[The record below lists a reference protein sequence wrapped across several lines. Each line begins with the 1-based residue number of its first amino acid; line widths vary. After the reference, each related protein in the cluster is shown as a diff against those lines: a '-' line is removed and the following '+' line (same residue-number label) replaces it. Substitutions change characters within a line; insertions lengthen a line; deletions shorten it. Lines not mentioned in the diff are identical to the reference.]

1 MTLNE
6 FYNKYKG
13 QANVGNTEANRG
25 ECVGIS
31 SLWMDNFNVPH
42 VYGHAK
48 DLYANAPDEYFAKI
62 SNTPDAIIQDGDIA
76 IWSAGY
82 NGTYGHTGVAFGKH
96 DVNNFDC
103 FEQND
108 PLGSTPH
115 IKRYNYAYVIGWLRP
130 KGQIQP
136 SIDYEK
142 LFNETRVR
150 RDALYNLS
158 QAICDLLGVRND
170 ENTATVLE
178 RVGKAIHDLQNKP
191 LQEDTELQAKY
202 QKALNDIEELD
213 IQLVDVGKLLKEC
226 EKKPPKEKLV
236 TIILYAKD
244 IMKMSFLQKI
254 KLLFS

>member
-1 MTLNE
+1 M
-6 FYNKYKG
+6 
-13 QANVGNTEANRG
+13 
-25 ECVGIS
+25 
-31 SLWMDNFNVPH
+31 
-42 VYGHAK
+42 
-48 DLYANAPDEYFAKI
+48 
-62 SNTPDAIIQDGDIA
+62 
-76 IWSAGY
+76 
-82 NGTYGHTGVAFGKH
+82 AFGKH